1 MDALKHPSQDTHL
14 QQSDS
19 ISEHIHKWKW
29 RNKKVCRRANFL
41 FKLLWAAL
49 QIFEY
54 KKKKSNHQPQ
64 SVLIAFKHS
73 KHLETWLSSNELQT
87 CSLCILWL
95 FLVFLQ
101 CVHRISFAGCFQI
114 WRRLVL
120 ALEGTLQTTA
130 RQWRSHFSQRLIL
143 NIWESIQ
150 QSTFLNKTD
159 QKKNCF
165 VAYVTLINYF
175 NYYPHKKMGS

>member
-1 MDALKHPSQDTHL
+1 MY
-14 QQSDS
+14 
-19 ISEHIHKWKW
+19 
-29 RNKKVCRRANFL
+29 
-41 FKLLWAAL
+41 LLTL
-49 QIFEY
+49 TI